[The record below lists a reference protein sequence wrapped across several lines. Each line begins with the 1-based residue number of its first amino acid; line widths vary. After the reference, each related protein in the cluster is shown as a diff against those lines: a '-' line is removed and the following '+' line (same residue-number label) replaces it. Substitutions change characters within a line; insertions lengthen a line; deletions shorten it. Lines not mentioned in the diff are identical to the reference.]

1 MGVKMKTNK
10 RCLMSVYILLVLV
23 LASVCEKEE
32 SRWKGTIEEVKGVTV
47 VKNPSIPL
55 NPEMQI
61 IFEEDLTIGI
71 EEGDENYMFGSI
83 VFVNTDDEGNIYV
96 TDWDRKTVK
105 KYDHEGSYLKS
116 IGRPGQGPG
125 EFQNIS
131 EVRFDVEG
139 NIYLNDVANQRISIL
154 SKEGDYL
161 RGIKVPSIFE
171 RLLIN
176 SKGFYIAMYTDVLEE
191 GQGRKW
197 DYVYGLFNDE
207 FNLVEEFLRLHQE
220 VKAPS
225 QRTEDT
231 VAKVMAD
238 LLSAM
243 AFEPFVNYVLDT
255 NDLIYFGYP
264 KSYEIKVFSSEGK
277 LIKIIQRGFE
287 PLKING
293 RHKEYFQQNQ
303 GERFL
308 ARMSG
313 RTKALKEKIFS
324 LIEYP
329 EYKPTYERFALMEN
343 GWIFVV
349 VDSVSEDLKLIDI
362 FNENGEYLAR
372 FETDIS
378 TEWLSFNNGKA
389 YAIATIDDYKFI
401 KRYSYEILGYEEN

>member
-308 ARMSG
+308 ARMPG

-329 EYKPTYERFALMEN
+329 EYKPAYERFALMEN

-349 VDSVSEDLKLIDI
+349 VDSVSHDLKLVDI
-362 FNENGEYLAR
+362 FDENGEYLAQ

-378 TEWLSFNNGKA
+378 TDWLFFNNGKA
-389 YAIATIDDYKFI
+389 YAVATVDDYKFI
-401 KRYSYEILGYEEN
+401 KRYKFEILGYEEN